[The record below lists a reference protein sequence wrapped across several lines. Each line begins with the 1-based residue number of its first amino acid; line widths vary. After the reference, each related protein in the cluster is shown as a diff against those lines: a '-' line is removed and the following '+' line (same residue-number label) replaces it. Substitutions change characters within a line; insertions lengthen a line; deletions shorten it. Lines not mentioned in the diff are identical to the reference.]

1 MKTKY
6 RNQETSEPAHNQ
18 LNYFHDLDGIPIL
31 PRKPAPKKENKDY
44 KRFRFTRAELAEF
57 KKQDERDAIA
67 EVRRLRLLKKNG
79 PGKNIHIYPCGEQW
93 GIKSEGDTRFYR
105 IYKTKREAWR
115 NGLSI
120 ARSRHSQIFEHRRTG
135 RVLVWKTF
143 PIYRRDT
150 KR

>member
-1 MKTKY
+1 MKTNN
-6 RNQETSEPAHNQ
+6 RNQETSEPANNQ

-31 PRKPAPKKENKDY
+31 PRKPEPEKEDKSY
-44 KRFRFTRAELAEF
+44 KTFRFTAKQLAEF
-57 KKQDERDAIA
+57 KKQDEKEEKADL
-67 EVRRLRLLKKNG
+67 RRLRSIWKNG

-93 GIKSEGDTRFYR
+93 GIKSEGDTKFYR

-120 ARSRHSQIFEHRRTG
+120 ARSRHAQIFEHRRTG

-143 PIYRRDT
+143 PLVRRDT